1 MLVILGPSSDLSEVL
16 WMFSRL
22 NDENKRLAP
31 KQNPYFYKG
40 LPTFPEAYGG
50 EFRMCPIET
59 FEYERINILVDNL
72 DHAGWVFLET
82 AGQMWAFDNVWAPN
96 DAIIFQG

>member
-1 MLVILGPSSDLSEVL
+1 MPVILAPHSDLSEVL
-16 WMFSRL
+16 WMFSRF

-31 KQNPYFYKG
+31 KQNPYFYNG

-50 EFRMCPIET
+50 EFRKDPMAT
-59 FEYERINILVDNL
+59 FEHERINVLIDSL
-72 DHAGWVFLET
+72 DHAGRVFLET
-82 AGQMWAFDNVWAPN
+82 KGKMWAFDNFWVPD